1 MTELPHWEQTPSDLP
16 TATKEIKAAL
26 RERIAASGRTVEE
39 VAKESAAT
47 IPIGRYGKPEEYG
60 SVVAFLSSDRAAYIT
75 GSVIRVDGGMIQSV

>member
-39 VAKESAAT
+39 VVRG
-47 IPIGRYGKPEEYG
+47 PR
-60 SVVAFLSSDRAAYIT
+60 T
-75 GSVIRVDGGMIQSV
+75 GSGGRGGGDRVRP